1 MADFEAL
8 KDQWSEI
15 EDRDGL
21 RLSWNTFPS
30 SRMVASRLVVPI
42 GALYT
47 PLKEKTD
54 TPLLQYTPVGCRAPC
69 KAILNPFCQIDM
81 RARVWICPFCL
92 SRNPLPPAYKDI
104 SEQQIPPELHASN
117 TTIEYR
123 IPGTTTSP
131 PILPIFIFVVDT
143 CQEEDSLKALKD
155 SIIMSLSLLPP
166 DALVGLITY
175 GTMAQVHELGYA
187 ECAKSYVFRGSKDY
201 SSKQVHEMLGLSQM
215 PMRPGVPQQPGRPAM
230 APPAGVGS
238 RFILPVAQCEFQ
250 LTNALE
256 SLQRDPWPVANDK
269 RPLRCTGVAL
279 SVAAGL
285 LETQFVNRGAR
296 IMLFSG
302 GPATEGPGMVVG
314 PELREP
320 IRSHHDIDRDNIKYY
335 KKALKFY
342 EGLAKRVSH
351 NGHIVDI
358 FAGCLDQVGL
368 LEMRGLAN
376 STGGHMILTDS
387 FTSSMYK
394 QSFARV
400 FNKDAEENLL
410 MGFNANLEVLTTKEL
425 KLTGLIGHA
434 ISMNKKSVSVGETEC
449 GIGNTCAWKMC
460 GIDPQSSYGIYFEIA
475 GQGGPSQ
482 MQSGQQQ
489 ALIQFLT
496 YYQHSSGQFHLR
508 VTTVARPLSSPSG
521 DPAIAQSF
529 DQEAAAVLM
538 SRIAVFKA
546 EVDDGPDVL
555 RWVDRML
562 IRLCARFAEYRK
574 DDPSSFRLE
583 KNFTLYPQ
591 FMFHLRRSQFL
602 QVFNNSPDETAFYR
616 HVLNHEDVSNS
627 LIMIQPTLD
636 SYGFDHEGG
645 QPVLLDSSSIQSET
659 VLLLDTFFHI
669 LIFHG
674 ETMAEWRKAGYQ
686 EQEGYENFRELLEA
700 PKEDAKELIQD
711 RFPLPRF
718 IVCDAG
724 GSQARFLLSKLNPS
738 TTHTTG
744 TYGGVA
750 QTAQTIF
757 TDDVSLQTFMD
768 HLMKLAVSGTG

>member
-1 MADFEAL
+1 MDYEAL
-8 KDQWSEI
+8 KEQWSEV
-15 EDRDGL
+15 EDRDGV
-21 RLSWNTFPS
+21 RLSWNVFPS
-30 SRMVASRLVVPI
+30 SRMEASRLVVPI

-47 PLKEKTD
+47 PLKEKPD
-54 TPLLQYTPVGCRAPC
+54 TPLLQFEPVTCKQPCRSV
-69 KAILNPFCQIDM
+69 LNPFCSVDV
-81 RARVWICPFCL
+81 RARLWICPFCL
-92 SRNPLPPAYKDI
+92 SRNPLPPHYKDI
-104 SEQQIPPELHASN
+104 TASAIPPELHPSN

-123 IPGTTTSP
+123 LSRPAPSP
-131 PILPIFIFVVDT
+131 PIFLYVVDT
-143 CQEEDSLKALKD
+143 CQEEDSLAALKE
-155 SIIMSLSLLPP
+155 SLVMSLSLLP
-166 DALVGLITY
+166 DNALVGLITY
-175 GTMAQVHELGYA
+175 GTMAQVHEIGYT

-201 SSKQVHEMLGLSQM
+201 SAKQVQEMLGLLSAG
-215 PMRPGVPQQPGRPAM
+215 MRPGMPQQQPGRPV
-230 APPAGVGS
+230 PAGPAS
-238 RFILPVAQCEFQ
+238 RFLLPVQQAEFQ
-250 LTNALE
+250 LTKALE
-256 SLQRDPWPVANDK
+256 QLQKDPWPVAND
-269 RPLRCTGVAL
+269 RRNLRCSGVAL
-279 SVAAGL
+279 SVAVGL
-285 LETQFVNRGAR
+285 LESSFQHAGGR
-296 IMLFSG
+296 IMLFAG

-342 EGLAKRVSH
+342 ENLAKRTAH
-351 NGHIVDI
+351 NGHIIDI

-368 LEMRGLAN
+368 LEMKGLCN

-387 FTSSMYK
+387 FTSSMFR
-394 QSFARV
+394 QSFIRV
-400 FNKDAEENLL
+400 FEKDGDDNLL
-410 MGFNANLEVLTTKEL
+410 MGFNATLEVLTTKEL
-425 KLTGLIGHA
+425 KVTGLIGHA
-434 ISMNKKSVSVGETEC
+434 ISLNKKSTSVGETEC
-449 GIGNTCAWKMC
+449 GIGNTCSWKMC
-460 GIDPQSSYGIYFEIA
+460 GIDPNASYGVYFEIA
-475 GQGGPSQ
+475 SQGGPAQ
-482 MQSGQQQ
+482 HQQ
-489 ALIQFLT
+489 APQKGMIQFLT

-508 VTTVARPLSSPSG
+508 VTTIARNLSGPAG

-562 IRLCARFAEYRK
+562 IRLCSRFADYRK

-636 SYGFDHEGG
+636 SYTFDQEGG
-645 QPVLLDSSSIQSET
+645 QPVLLDSTSIQPT
-659 VLLLDTFFHI
+659 HILLLDTFFHI

-674 ETMAEWRKAGYQ
+674 ETIAEWQKAGYQ
-686 EQEGYENFRELLEA
+686 DQEGYENFAALLEQ
-700 PKEDAKELIQD
+700 PKEDARDLIAD

-718 IVCDAG
+718 IVTSQGA
-724 GSQARFLLSKLNPS
+724 SQARFLLSKLNPS

-744 TYGGVA
+744 AYGGVGA
-750 QTAQTIF
+750 QNAQTIF

-768 HLMKLAVSGTG
+768 HLMKLAVSGTN